1 MSLMINTNIASLEAQ
16 KNLAATQVGLQKN
29 IAHLSSGLR
38 ITTAADDA
46 AGLAIS
52 QNMDAQVR
60 GFAQAQR
67 NANDGI
73 SMVQVAEGAM
83 NEQAGILT
91 RLRELAVQGSNGTL
105 GTNDL

>member
-52 QNMDAQVR
+52 ENMRAQVR
-60 GFAQAQR
+60 GLAQAQR
-67 NANDGI
+67 NGNDGI

-83 NEQAGILT
+83 NEQHGILI
-91 RLRELAVQGSNGTL
+91 RLRELAMQGSTGTMSS
-105 GTNDL
+105 